1 MMPLATS
8 WRATRRTPKGV
19 PRLLV
24 AVCLTGFLLGPA
36 RLSAADPREATT
48 SDEARREAVAAMP
61 LARMTEADRAAVS
74 YVLEDTSLYRRMP
87 TSVIECDPRL
97 FSFLLDNPTILTNVW
112 ELMKI
117 SDVRLTRTS
126 PTTYHADDGRGTQAD
141 IKVVYRSH
149 DTQVLYCEGAYTG
162 TLPPR
167 SIHGRCVLLL
177 RSRGIQETNGRYY
190 VTCRLD
196 TFLHL
201 DRVGVELIAKAFH
214 PLLGRAADA
223 NFTETLAFVGHLSR
237 TCLANP
243 DGAARMAMRLTRVEP
258 AVRRQFGAIVHQA
271 AEGAAGTPSM
281 ARRERG
287 RVGEGGSSTR
297 R

>member
-1 MMPLATS
+1 MMPLATFR
-8 WRATRRTPKGV
+8 RATRRVPKGV
-19 PRLLV
+19 PRFILAVGLIGLV
-24 AVCLTGFLLGPA
+24 LGPA

-48 SDEARREAVAAMP
+48 SDEARRDAVAAMP
-61 LARMTEADRAAVS
+61 LERMAEADRAAVG
-74 YVLEDTSLYRRMP
+74 YVLENTSLYRRMP

-97 FSFLLDNPTILTNVW
+97 FSFLLDNPTILTNLW

-126 PTTYHADDGRGTQAD
+126 PTTYHADDGQGTQAD

-162 TLPPR
+162 SLLPKPIR
-167 SIHGRCVLLL
+167 GRCVLLL
-177 RSRGIQETNGRYY
+177 RSQGIRETNGRYY

-201 DRVGVELIAKAFH
+201 ERVGVEVLAKTFR
-214 PLLGRAADA
+214 PLLGRSADA

-237 TCLANP
+237 TCVANP
-243 DGAARMAMRLTRVEP
+243 DGAARMATMLTRVEP
-258 AVRRQFGAIVHQA
+258 TVRTQFGAVVHQA
-271 AEGAAGTPSM
+271 AE
-281 ARRERG
+281 
-287 RVGEGGSSTR
+287 RVGETPSVAR
-297 R
+297 RPTYRTARE

>member
-8 WRATRRTPKGV
+8 RRATRRVPEGM
-19 PRLLV
+19 PRLIIAAGLIGLV
-24 AVCLTGFLLGPA
+24 LGPA
-36 RLSAADPREATT
+36 RLSAADPRAATT

-61 LARMTEADRAAVS
+61 LERMAEADRAAVS
-74 YVLEDTSLYRRMP
+74 YVLENTSLYRRMP

-97 FSFLLDNPTILTNVW
+97 FSFLLDNPTILTNIW

-117 SDVRLTRTS
+117 SDVRLTRTR
-126 PTTYHADDGRGTQAD
+126 PTTYHADDGQGTEAD
-141 IKVVYRSH
+141 IRVVYRSH

-162 TLPPR
+162 SLLPRPIR
-167 SIHGRCVLLL
+167 GRCVLLL
-177 RSRGIQETNGRYY
+177 RSQGIRETNGRYY

-201 DRVGVELIAKAFH
+201 DRVGVELLAKAFR
-214 PLLGRAADA
+214 PLLGGSADA

-243 DGAARMAMRLTRVEP
+243 DGAARMAMMLTRVKP
-258 AVRRQFGAIVHQA
+258 TVRRQFGEVVRQA
-271 AEGAAGTPSM
+271 AKDAAQTPSV
-281 ARRERG
+281 ARRPTYQTARE
-287 RVGEGGSSTR
+287 
-297 R
+297 